1 MIVLSGSH
9 TLLGSYLLPI
19 LRDRHLVCAFDS
31 ERGDIRDRSFVE
43 QLLNEVRPDVFI
55 NCAQNDNI
63 EECEYKREDAYT
75 LNGTV
80 PAMIAD
86 ICTVKKI
93 RLVQI
98 SSVMVFDCIE
108 GSVYKEQDPLHPVTV
123 YGDSKAYAEKTIAES
138 GCSSLIVRVPHLYG
152 KGESF
157 LSPIIEKI
165 KDSNQITIPTGQMIM
180 PTYAADAAS
189 MIATLVEKRT
199 DGIIHCANDA
209 SVSIR
214 EFIFEFASRFSR
226 ATGKSYIANV
236 LECEAEDF
244 LTPYDTPMSPVFD
257 ISRMKSVFGFVR
269 RWEEALAEF
278 VENNSQYI

>member
-75 LNGTV
+75 LNGAV

-86 ICTVKKI
+86 ICAVKKV
-93 RLVQI
+93 RFVQI

-108 GSVYKEQDPLHPVTV
+108 GSVYSEKDPLHPVTV
-123 YGDSKAYAEKTIAES
+123 YGDSKAYAEKKIAEA
-138 GCSSLIVRVPHLYG
+138 GCSSLIVRMPHLYG
-152 KGESF
+152 KGDSF

-180 PTYAADAAS
+180 PTYASDAAS
-189 MIATLVEKRT
+189 MIASLVEKRT
-199 DGIIHCANDA
+199 DGIIHCANDGP
-209 SVSIR
+209 VSIR

-226 ATGKSYIANV
+226 AAGKSYIANV

-244 LTPYDTPMSPVFD
+244 LTPYDAPMSPLFD

-269 RWEEALAEF
+269 RWEDSLAEF
-278 VENNSQYI
+278 VENNYQYI